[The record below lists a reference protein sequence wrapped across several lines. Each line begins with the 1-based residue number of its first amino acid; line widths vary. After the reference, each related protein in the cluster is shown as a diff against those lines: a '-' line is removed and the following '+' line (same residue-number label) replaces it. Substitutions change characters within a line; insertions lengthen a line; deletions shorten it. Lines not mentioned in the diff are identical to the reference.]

1 MKKIV
6 YLLSA
11 LLMLTVLFGFTV
23 SAYDEPTKVVDNIEY
38 TLMTDKTGTYYEVT
52 DFFYDDALAATT
64 TKLVIADEIDSVPVK
79 SIKTNASLLYGGCD
93 PYITDKYEA
102 VEQIL
107 LPATIEYIKD
117 FSFYGFTN
125 VKELFLPMSLKDMGV
140 GAFASMDSLE
150 SIILP
155 PSITI
160 IDRAAFSGCDKLSK
174 VILTSEVTRIDEMA
188 FESCK
193 SLTEFNSPSSLKSIG
208 DYAFASSGLKEVTLF
223 ESTDFSWDHVFSNC
237 TNLEKVTIADDPTT
251 KGTIRFG
258 EGAFELCTALKEVY
272 FLADV
277 KEIYISQHIFLE
289 NTPENVYFYGT
300 EDLWNK
306 LVSKD
311 EAKCLGDA
319 KVHFLHGHTHS
330 FKRTGTSTAC
340 KADGKYVYT
349 CSCGETQT
357 YTWKKGENGHNY
369 SAWKITKE
377 PTYTAY
383 GSQKRTCSI
392 CGKVDTQKVAK
403 KKLSTVYNLKATQS
417 SSVIRLTWS
426 ETRDATGYRVYQLN
440 TKTGKYEVI
449 ASIKDKTTYRVTGLK
464 PATIYKFKVKAYKK
478 YSDGTVVWGT
488 ASSAF
493 ITATEP
499 TEAKITSAV
508 SNSAGEITINYN
520 KTKNISYKVYYYKDG
535 RGMPDVDVIS
545 KTNKTSTHTISGL
558 ESGKT
563 YTVKLLPYMAFKDSY
578 SQVQR
583 VYGEYSDKV
592 SVVVQ

>member
-1 MKKIV
+1 MKKTV

-11 LLMLTVLFGFTV
+11 LLMLTILFGFTA

-107 LPATIEYIKD
+107 IPATIEYIKD

-160 IDRAAFSGCDKLSK
+160 IDRAAFCGCENLSK

-188 FESCK
+188 FDSCK
-193 SLTEFNSPSSLKSIG
+193 SLTEFNSPSSLKTIG
-208 DYAFASSGLKEVTLF
+208 DRAFASSGLKEVTLF
-223 ESTDFSWDHVFSNC
+223 ESTDFAWDHVFSNC

-277 KEIYISQHIFLE
+277 KEIYISQYDFPE
-289 NTPENVYFYGT
+289 NAFENVYFYGT

-311 EAKCLGDA
+311 EAKYLGNA

-330 FKRTGTSTAC
+330 FTRSGKAETC
-340 KADGKYVYT
+340 KANGKYVYT
-349 CSCGETQT
+349 CSCGESQT
-357 YTWKKGENGHNY
+357 YVLPKGESGHSY
-369 SAWKITKE
+369 SAWKTTKKA
-377 PTYTAY
+377 TYTAY
-383 GSQKRTCSI
+383 GSQKRTCSL
-392 CGKVDTQKVAK
+392 CGKVETQKTAK
-403 KKLSTVYNLKATQS
+403 KKLPSVEKVSATQS
-417 SSVIRLTWS
+417 SSVVRLNWEAS
-426 ETRDATGYRVYQLN
+426 KDATGYRVYQLN
-440 TKTGKYEVI
+440 EKTGKYEKI
-449 ASIKDKTTYRVTGLK
+449 ASIKGKTTYRVTKLK
-464 PATIYKFKVKAYKK
+464 SATVYSFKIKAYKK
-478 YSDGTVVWGT
+478 YSDGTVVWAT
-488 ASSAF
+488 ASEAF
-493 ITATEP
+493 VTATEP
-499 TEAKITSAV
+499 VKAVITSAV
-508 SNSAGEITINYN
+508 SNSKGKITVSWKIDNKAGVKI
-520 KTKNISYKVYYYKDG
+520 YYSESKDG
-535 RGMPDVDVIS
+535 EYTLDRYA
-545 KTNKTSTHTISGL
+545 STGKAKL
-558 ESGKT
+558 GDRFESGKT
-563 YTVKLLPYMAFKDSY
+563 YYIKLQPYTTYIPTGEYFS
-578 SQVQR
+578 ST
-583 VYGEYSDKV
+583 VYGPESDPV

>member
-1 MKKIV
+1 MKKTV

-11 LLMLTVLFGFTV
+11 LLMLTILFGFTA

-64 TKLVIADEIDSVPVK
+64 TKLVIPDEIDSVPVK
-79 SIKTNASLLYGGCD
+79 SIKTNFHLGYSS
-93 PYITDKYEA
+93 TDADKTDRYEA
-102 VEQIL
+102 VEKVL
-107 LPATIEYIKD
+107 LPATIEKIGA
-117 FSFYGFTN
+117 FSFNCFPN
-125 VKELFLPMSLKDMGV
+125 VKELFIPMSVKELGV
-140 GAFASMDSLE
+140 GAFASMESLE
-150 SIILP
+150 SMILP
-155 PSITI
+155 PSTKQIKDAT
-160 IDRAAFSGCDKLSK
+160 FYGCKNLSK
-174 VILTSEVTRIDEMA
+174 VILTSEIKYIGADA
-188 FESCK
+188 FNGCT
-193 SLTEFNSPSSLKSIG
+193 SLTEFDFPASLEDIYDS
-208 DYAFASSGLKEVTLF
+208 AFENSGLKEIVLP
-223 ESTDFSWDHVFSNC
+223 EKTDLGENVFSDC
-237 TNLEKVTIADDPTT
+237 ANLAKVTFEDDPSI
-251 KGTIRFG
+251 KGYSDTG
-258 EGAFELCTALKEVY
+258 VY
-272 FLADV
+272 SFQNCPSL
-277 KEIYISQHIFLE
+277 KEIYFYAEVKGILMYKHDL
-289 NTPENVYFYGT
+289 TGTTLENVYFYGT

-464 PATIYKFKVKAYKK
+464 PATIYKFKAKAYKK

-499 TEAKITSAV
+499 TGAKITSAV

-563 YTVKLLPYMAFKDSY
+563 YTVKLLPYIAFKDSY